1 MSDHTPDSDPAPTRR
16 RGRLERRSDELAEL
30 GGTEAIAVSL
40 KERVYATFTGLA
52 IVLVVLGNGRADA
65 AHALSALVLGVLGI
79 AAAGFVSDV
88 ISHLAAHRAFP
99 TRREVALMLRVA
111 AGALGTLVI
120 PVVLLALAAFGV
132 LGLDT
137 ALRAAS
143 AVYIAT
149 LGLVGWVAVRR
160 SRIAWWQQLLALAIL
175 MALGLAV
182 VGLQILAHSA

>member
-30 GGTEAIAVSL
+30 GGTDAIAVSL

-52 IVLVVLGNGRADA
+52 
-65 AHALSALVLGVLGI
+65 
-79 AAAGFVSDV
+79 
-88 ISHLAAHRAFP
+88 
-99 TRREVALMLRVA
+99 
-111 AGALGTLVI
+111 
-120 PVVLLALAAFGV
+120 VVLLALAAFGV

-143 AVYIAT
+143 TVYIAT